1 MQKIFHFAHLK
12 PTFSILHTYFYKI
25 PTSVCLL
32 YTFIHFFNTLN
43 NRERR
48 EKGKESEVKRG
59 ERKKRIKKSFTRWT
73 VTVYIYTVIVHLQDH
88 CVYLDIFTKIDV
100 EDFWV
105 NMCKIEHFLY
115 FRRLSVGAEVQNS
128 YVLGLGLTRVQ
139 INKYWI
145 LILIREPELLRRYE
159 WEIKDY

>member
-1 MQKIFHFAHLK
+1 MN
-12 PTFSILHTYFYKI
+12 S
-25 PTSVCLL
+25 
-32 YTFIHFFNTLN
+32 N
-43 NRERR
+43 
-48 EKGKESEVKRG
+48 
-59 ERKKRIKKSFTRWT
+59 
-73 VTVYIYTVIVHLQDH
+73 

-105 NMCKIEHFLY
+105 KMCKIEHFLY

-159 WEIKDY
+159 

>member
-1 MQKIFHFAHLK
+1 M
-12 PTFSILHTYFYKI
+12 
-25 PTSVCLL
+25 
-32 YTFIHFFNTLN
+32 
-43 NRERR
+43 
-48 EKGKESEVKRG
+48 
-59 ERKKRIKKSFTRWT
+59 
-73 VTVYIYTVIVHLQDH
+73 YIYTVIVHLHDH
-88 CVYLDIFTKIDV
+88 GVYLDIFTKIDV

-105 NMCKIEHFLY
+105 KMCKIEHFLY

-159 WEIKDY
+159 